1 MIGTNNPL
9 NIRYSRVNNWQ
20 GQTGRTKGFCNFSD
34 VKYCIRAAFKILM
47 SYRRRGV
54 KSYREIIYAYAPPSE
69 NNTENYL
76 RFVCQQLDENS
87 FSVPNSLYQ
96 FACLI
101 RVMAIFEGNPLNL
114 SSMEVFNI
122 IAKFGLEIPKD
133 D

>member
-1 MIGTNNPL
+1 MIGINNPL
-9 NIRYSRVNNWQ
+9 NIRYSRVNNWL

-54 KSYREIIYAYAPPSE
+54 KSYREIISAYAPPSE

-87 FSVPNSLYQ
+87 FSVPNTRFQY
-96 FACLI
+96 ARLI
-101 RVMAIFEGNPLNL
+101 RVMAIFEGNPLGL
-114 SSMEVFNI
+114 SSIEVYNI
-122 IAKFGLEIPKD
+122 IAKFGLDIPKD